1 MNRLLCI
8 LICLLGILSGHG
20 QTGFLFV
27 KKGIKKKATYA
38 EGQPII
44 LRLQTDSLRYG
55 IITRLTNDTIFLN
68 GRPVPRLAVKE
79 VLLSDKK
86 DRVFHIPLKD
96 LLLIT
101 AGVGLVTAGL
111 TLSNQA
117 DFKQALTAGLAIGYV
132 PLAVAYMKSKISFKR
147 RKYKIGRKFRLQ
159 MIDFYLPGRRGF

>member
-1 MNRLLCI
+1 M
-8 LICLLGILSGHG
+8 
-20 QTGFLFV
+20 
-27 KKGIKKKATYA
+27 
-38 EGQPII
+38 
-44 LRLQTDSLRYG
+44 
-55 IITRLTNDTIFLN
+55 
-68 GRPVPRLAVKE
+68 
-79 VLLSDKK
+79 
-86 DRVFHIPLKD
+86 FHIPLKD

-132 PLAVAYMKSKISFKR
+132 PLAVAYMKSKISLKR

>member
-27 KKGIKKKATYA
+27 KKGIKKKATYT

-55 IITRLTNDTIFLN
+55 IITRLANDTIFLN

-79 VLLSDKK
+79 V
-86 DRVFHIPLKD
+86 F
-96 LLLIT
+96 
-101 AGVGLVTAGL
+101 
-111 TLSNQA
+111 
-117 DFKQALTAGLAIGYV
+117 
-132 PLAVAYMKSKISFKR
+132 
-147 RKYKIGRKFRLQ
+147 
-159 MIDFYLPGRRGF
+159 